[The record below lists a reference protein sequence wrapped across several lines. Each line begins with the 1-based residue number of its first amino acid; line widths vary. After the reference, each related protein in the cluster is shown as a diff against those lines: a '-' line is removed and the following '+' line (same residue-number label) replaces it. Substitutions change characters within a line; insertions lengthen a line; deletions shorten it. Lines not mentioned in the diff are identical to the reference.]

1 MLSVDENN
9 IFAVEEKTK
18 YNDSVI
24 LHRRF
29 GRWEQLNA
37 RTSYTLNGVW
47 GTPGHHIYTVGENGG
62 ILQYESQVR
71 NYDLH
76 ILTLTLC

>member
-1 MLSVDENN
+1 MILLPQSPFPVMLSVDENN
-9 IFAVEEKTK
+9 IFAVGGKTK

-37 RTSYTLNGVW
+37 RTSYTL
-47 GTPGHHIYTVGENGG
+47 
-62 ILQYESQVR
+62 
-71 NYDLH
+71 
-76 ILTLTLC
+76 